1 MKTYPKTKIFQKF
14 LSILKGFIFIKTFI
28 KCINEGLI
36 PVYIDETNFQ
46 INNNNLK
53 VWRLKNKFLFFNIGK
68 SDRRNLILAVTPN
81 KTLHYEINKRTNKS
95 KDFLKFFDSLLKKIS
110 KNHLKNHLFIM
121 DNCSIH
127 LNKEHLEFFF

>member
-81 KTLHYEINKRTNKS
+81 KTLHYEINKKKNKS

-110 KNHLKNHLFIM
+110 KKSFKKSFVYNG
-121 DNCSIH
+121 
-127 LNKEHLEFFF
+127 